1 MSKQK
6 EYQENLIITVINNS
20 ESDNWE
26 DAVKEWNIVDVEE
39 DLDCAGQCT
48 CGKEGLRY
56 LFTIKN
62 RINNNIIYPIG
73 SSCISKFGVDKLKD
87 EAKVKEDLFKLLH
100 SVENNEYITISS
112 DLFSRKL
119 LEHLYNIG
127 AFVPNYYNDFEPYN
141 DYKFLLDMFNKR
153 KRSEKQ
159 EKKSSA
165 IIINSIIPFLRDL
178 LENRIKSH

>member
-1 MSKQK
+1 MPTK
-6 EYQENLIITVINNS
+6 EEYKENLINTVIEKS
-20 ESDNWE
+20 EANNWE
-26 DAVKEWNIVDVEE
+26 EAVKEWDIVDVEE

-73 SSCISKFGVDKLKD
+73 SSCISKFGVDNLKN
-87 EAKVKEDLFKLLH
+87 EAKLKEDLFKLLH
-100 SVENNEYITISS
+100 AVENNEYITISS

-119 LEHLYNIG
+119 LEYLYNIG
-127 AFVPNYYNDFEPYN
+127 AFVPNYYNDFEPKN

-153 KRSEKQ
+153 KRSEQQ

-178 LENRIKSH
+178 LENRIKAH

>member
-6 EYQENLIITVINNS
+6 EYQENLIKTVINNS
-20 ESDNWE
+20 ESDNWK
-26 DAVKEWNIVDVEE
+26 DAVKEWDIVDVEE

-73 SSCISKFGVDKLKD
+73 SSCISKFGVDKLKN
-87 EAKVKEDLFKLLH
+87 EAKLKEDLFKLLH
-100 SVENNEYITISS
+100 AVENNEYITISS

-119 LEHLYNIG
+119 LEYLYNIG
-127 AFVPNYYNDFEPYN
+127 AFVPNYYNDFEPKN

-153 KRSEKQ
+153 KRSEQQ

-178 LENRIKSH
+178 LDNRIKAH

>member
-1 MSKQK
+1 MPTK
-6 EYQENLIITVINNS
+6 EEYKENLIKTVIEKS
-20 ESDNWE
+20 EANNWE
-26 DAVKEWNIVDVEE
+26 EAVKEWKIYEVEE
-39 DLDCAGQCT
+39 DPDCNSYCT

-73 SSCISKFGVDKLKD
+73 SSCINKFGVDKLKD

-100 SVENNEYITISS
+100 AVENNEYITISS

>member
-1 MSKQK
+1 MPTTE
-6 EYQENLIITVINNS
+6 EYKENLINTVIEKS
-20 ESDNWE
+20 EANNWE
-26 DAVKEWNIVDVEE
+26 EAVKEWDIVDVEE

-73 SSCISKFGVDKLKD
+73 SSCISKFGVDNLKN
-87 EAKVKEDLFKLLH
+87 EAKLKEDLFKLLH
-100 SVENNEYITISS
+100 AVENNEYITISS

-119 LEHLYNIG
+119 LEYLYNIG
-127 AFVPNYYNDFEPYN
+127 AFVPNYYNDFEPKN

-153 KRSEKQ
+153 KRSEQQ

-178 LENRIKSH
+178 LENRIKAH

>member
-1 MSKQK
+1 MPTK
-6 EYQENLIITVINNS
+6 EEYKENLINTVIEKSEANNWK
-20 ESDNWE
+20 E
-26 DAVKEWNIVDVEE
+26 AVKEWDIVDVEE

-73 SSCISKFGVDKLKD
+73 SSCISKFGVDNLKN
-87 EAKVKEDLFKLLH
+87 EAKLKEDLFKLLH
-100 SVENNEYITISS
+100 AVENNEYITISS

-119 LEHLYNIG
+119 LEYLYNIG
-127 AFVPNYYNDFEPYN
+127 AFVPNYYNDFEPKN

-153 KRSEKQ
+153 KRSEQQ

-178 LENRIKSH
+178 LENRIKAH

>member
-1 MSKQK
+1 MPTTE
-6 EYQENLIITVINNS
+6 EYKENLINTVINNS

-26 DAVKEWNIVDVEE
+26 DAVKEWDIVDVEE
-39 DLDCAGQCT
+39 NLDCAGQCT

-62 RINNNIIYPIG
+62 RINNHIIYPIG
-73 SSCISKFGVDKLKD
+73 SSCISKFDVDKLKD
-87 EAKVKEDLFKLLH
+87 EAKLKEDLFKLLH
-100 SVENNEYITISS
+100 AVENNEYITISS

-119 LEHLYNIG
+119 LEYLYNIG
-127 AFVPNYYNDFEPYN
+127 AFVPNNYNDFEPYN
-141 DYKFLLDMFNKR
+141 DYKFLLDMFYKR

-178 LENRIKSH
+178 LENRIKAH